1 MLLTASFVGFFKT
14 FAAII
19 DSLFTGAHRDLF
31 ESRRER
37 ARQSEENHS
46 LVVNPS

>member
-14 FAAII
+14 CRHHR
-19 DSLFTGAHRDLF
+19 LFTGAHRDLF
-31 ESRRER
+31 ESRLER

-46 LVVNPS
+46 LTVNPS